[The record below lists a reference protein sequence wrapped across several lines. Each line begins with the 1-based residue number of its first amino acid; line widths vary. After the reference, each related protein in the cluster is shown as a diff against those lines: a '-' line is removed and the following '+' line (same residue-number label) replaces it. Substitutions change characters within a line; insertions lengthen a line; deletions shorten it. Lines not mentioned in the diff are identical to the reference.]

1 MKKYKDFNEFMAALE
16 KLAKKQVNHYYTDF
30 TDYDIPR
37 LEKLNASKEKS
48 EKRLIIILRDCGTW
62 LIFAD
67 DVKDTKSTAYTIY
80 NYYLPG
86 GIDNPKR
93 NPNKYYALNLLDY
106 SIRLLNLDEKGREIP
121 NKKKTKKAA

>member
-1 MKKYKDFNEFMAALE
+1 MKKYKDFNEFMAALT

-67 DVKDTKSTAYTIY
+67 DIRNPETTSHTIY
-80 NYYLPG
+80 NYYLPNG
-86 GIDNPKR
+86 VDNPKR
-93 NPNKYYALNLLDY
+93 NPNKYYYLNLLDY
-106 SIRLLNLDEKGREIP
+106 SIRLLNLDEKGHEIP
-121 NKKKTKKAA
+121 NKKRTKKAA

>member
-1 MKKYKDFNEFMAALE
+1 MKKYKDFNEFMAALT

-67 DVKDTKSTAYTIY
+67 DIRNPETTSHTIY
-80 NYYLPG
+80 NYYLPNG
-86 GIDNPKR
+86 VDNPKR
-93 NPNKYYALNLLDY
+93 NPNKYYYLNLL
-106 SIRLLNLDEKGREIP
+106 EIGFH
-121 NKKKTKKAA
+121 KKMK